1 MCGDEIVKKVQEFK
15 EKKKKKKNEGFG
27 ASFTIHF
34 KREETSFVNSC
45 G

>member
-15 EKKKKKKNEGFG
+15 EKKREKNELFG
-27 ASFTIHF
+27 ASFTINF
-34 KREETSFVNSC
+34 KREETSFVNSF

>member
-15 EKKKKKKNEGFG
+15 EKKRKKNEEFG

-34 KREETSFVNSC
+34 KREETSFVNSF